1 MPLEIAPVAC
11 VHISDHCSNCMVKWE
26 IVWFPVI
33 LNSVV
38 ICICTRLKD
47 IEINNQAYLNKQSI
61 AASEAVTKYLG
72 QQPAPGSEG
81 GSSQSSKLW
90 LGASSPFII
99 YCKLKTSKSAS
110 ALRVLLFVE
119 FFLLGLHV
127 TVTFVY
133 RRVMSISTLW
143 VPKGNFHVGST
154 SVWPI
159 GVWRVK
165 SFPKIDYLVLNQ
177 IAKSAVKY
185 VLELW

>member
-1 MPLEIAPVAC
+1 MPFEIAQVSPVAC
-11 VHISDHCSNCMVKWE
+11 VHINDHCLNCMVEWE
-26 IVWFPVI
+26 VVWFPVN

-72 QQPAPGSEG
+72 QQPAPGSDEG

-99 YCKLKTSKSAS
+99 YCIFKTSNSAS

-119 FFLLGLHV
+119 FFLLDL
-127 TVTFVY
+127 TFVY
-133 RRVMSISTLW
+133 RRVMSVSTLW
-143 VPKGNFHVGST
+143 VPKGNFHVGLI

-159 GVWRVK
+159 GVWHGSNPSQKLIILCWTRW
-165 SFPKIDYLVLNQ
+165 Q
-177 IAKSAVKY
+177 C
-185 VLELW
+185 

>member
-1 MPLEIAPVAC
+1 MPFEITEVFPPVAC

-26 IVWFPVI
+26 VVWFPVI

-72 QQPAPGSEG
+72 QQAAPGSEEG
-81 GSSQSSKLW
+81 GSSHSSKLW

-99 YCKLKTSKSAS
+99 YCIFKTSNSVS

-133 RRVMSISTLW
+133 CRVMSISTLL
-143 VPKGNFHVGST
+143 S
-154 SVWPI
+154 
-159 GVWRVK
+159 
-165 SFPKIDYLVLNQ
+165 
-177 IAKSAVKY
+177 AKR
-185 VLELW
+185 